1 MSEIFADRSLAA
13 GSPGKSSFSS
23 AVSGATERAR
33 AGRKLWAAALLLGLV
48 AALAWPAQR
57 VFRLPSSIPFDA
69 APSSPPTRP
78 APSAALI
85 DQTRAIWRRL
95 DATLEPCDQAAA
107 KVDSAPPAPG
117 QAPAAAR
124 RALAA
129 RDACR
134 RAGLSLLALRP
145 PQAAADSERAA
156 FSEALARC
164 QYLYVVEGNSHG
176 RLAEALRI
184 GAEGAAKFEAWAD
197 VQDTNID
204 ALGCRIGFIRAAR
217 QAGLPPSFF
226 EGAAPI
232 KPVPADRSRRGSH
245 A

>member
-1 MSEIFADRSLAA
+1 MSEVFTDPSPGVGAA
-13 GSPGKSSFSS
+13 GKPSFSNAIS
-23 AVSGATERAR
+23 DATERAR
-33 AGRKLWAAALLLGLV
+33 ARRKLWGVALLLGLV

-69 APSSPPTRP
+69 APSSPPTHS

-85 DQTRAIWRRL
+85 DQTRRVWRQL
-95 DATLEPCDQAAA
+95 DATLEPCDQAVA
-107 KVDSAPPAPG
+107 KVDSSPPALG

-134 RAGLSLLALRP
+134 RAGLSLLAMRP

-156 FSEALARC
+156 FSEALVRC

-176 RLAEALRI
+176 RLAQALRA
-184 GAEGAAKFEAWAD
+184 GARDTARFEAWAD
-197 VQDTNID
+197 VQDANID
-204 ALGCRIGFIRAAR
+204 ALGCRVGFIMAAR
-217 QAGLPPSFF
+217 QAGMPAFFF
-226 EGAAPI
+226 EAAAPI
-232 KPVPADRSRRGSH
+232 KPIPANRSTRGSH

>member
-1 MSEIFADRSLAA
+1 MSEVLADRSPTVRAD
-13 GSPGKSSFSS
+13 GKSPFSD
-23 AVSGATERAR
+23 AVSGAAEEAPSR
-33 AGRKLWAAALLLGLV
+33 RKLWTAALLLGLV

-57 VFRLPSSIPFDA
+57 VFRLPSSVPFDA
-69 APSSPPTRP
+69 APSSPPTHP

-85 DQTRAIWRRL
+85 DQTRTAWRRL
-95 DATLEPCDQAAA
+95 DATLEPCDQAVA
-107 KVDSAPPAPG
+107 KVDSAPPAPR

-134 RAGLSLLALRP
+134 RAGLSLLAMRP
-145 PQAAADSERAA
+145 PQAAANPERAA
-156 FSEALARC
+156 FNEALERC

-176 RLAEALRI
+176 RLAEALRT

-197 VQDTNID
+197 VQDANID
-204 ALGCRIGFIRAAR
+204 ALGCRIGFIMAAR
-217 QAGLPPSFF
+217 QAGFPSSFF
-226 EGAAPI
+226 EAAAPI
-232 KPVPADRSRRGSH
+232 KPVPASRSTRRSH

>member
-1 MSEIFADRSLAA
+1 MSEVLADRSPEAGAA
-13 GSPGKSSFSS
+13 AKPSFSNTISDTIES
-23 AVSGATERAR
+23 ARAR
-33 AGRKLWAAALLLGLV
+33 RKLWIAALLLGLV

-57 VFRLPSSIPFDA
+57 VFRLPSVAYDA

-85 DQTRAIWRRL
+85 DQTRTVWRRL
-95 DATLEPCDQAAA
+95 DATLEPCDQAVA

-124 RALAA
+124 RALTA

-134 RAGLSLLALRP
+134 RAGLSLLAMRP
-145 PQAAADSERAA
+145 PQAAGGSERAA
-156 FSEALARC
+156 FNEALARC
-164 QYLYVVEGNSHG
+164 QYLYVVEGNSYA
-176 RLAEALRI
+176 RLAEALRT
-184 GAEGAAKFEAWAD
+184 GAEGAAKFEAWAN
-197 VQDTNID
+197 VKDTNID
-204 ALGCRIGFIRAAR
+204 ALGCRTGFISAAR

-226 EGAAPI
+226 EAAAPI
-232 KPVPADRSRRGSH
+232 KPVPATRSTRRSR